1 MCDVIDHYIHVGEE
15 KGIAI
20 GLVKGE
26 TIGFEKGRNEGE
38 TIGFE
43 KGEATTIWA
52 LADSGMNPEEIA
64 SRLKKDLGY
73 IMKVIQKRPL
83 RSMN

>member
-1 MCDVIDHYIHVGEE
+1 MCDVIDHYIHVGEK
-15 KGIAI
+15 KGIA
-20 GLVKGE
+20 
-26 TIGFEKGRNEGE
+26 
-38 TIGFE
+38 IGFE

-64 SRLKKDLGY
+64 SRLKKDLEY